1 VFDFNGRVPLS
12 HEVAI
17 MRVSGVLICL
27 GIAAGGAASA
37 QAQYYNGQLGSSGPG
52 SSPYSSGGGG
62 MFGSRNVGNGSISAG
77 QRTFNGSQSQGGAD
91 GGTAVGS
98 MDGSERFLR
107 GNRQGQ
113 FVGSDGADTGFV
125 GGVTTG
131 MNGMG
136 GMNNRGM
143 MQNFQQGRNN
153 QQYRNRNQNQQA
165 RNRQVRTSLSL
176 GFKPPSNVSSQAT
189 QRISGILKRSQHFEA
204 VTPLAVEMR
213 GRMAVLTGTVTSEAD
228 RDLVARVVLL
238 EPGISQVQNDLMVAG
253 EDTGSDADVF
263 PEPPTNRPNA
273 LAPPGSE
280 ASAVAPAEA
289 SVN

>member
-1 VFDFNGRVPLS
+1 
-12 HEVAI
+12 
-17 MRVSGVLICL
+17 
-27 GIAAGGAASA
+27 
-37 QAQYYNGQLGSSGPG
+37 
-52 SSPYSSGGGG
+52 

-77 QRTFNGSQSQGGAD
+77 QRTFNGSQSQGGTD

-98 MDGSERFLR
+98 LDGSERFLR

-113 FVGSDGADTGFV
+113 FVGSDQGDTGFV
-125 GGVTTG
+125 GGATAG

-136 GMNNRGM
+136 GMNNLRS
-143 MQNFQQGRNN
+143 MQNFQQGRNQN
-153 QQYRNRNQNQQA
+153 RNRNQNQQA

-176 GFKPPSNVSSQAT
+176 GFKPPGNVSSQAT

-213 GRMAVLTGTVTSEAD
+213 GRTAVLTGTVTSEAD
-228 RDLVARVVLL
+228 RDLVERVVLL

-253 EDTGSDADVF
+253 EDTGLDADVF
-263 PEPPTNRPNA
+263 PEPPTNRPNS
-273 LAPPGSE
+273 LAPQRT
-280 ASAVAPAEA
+280 APPAA